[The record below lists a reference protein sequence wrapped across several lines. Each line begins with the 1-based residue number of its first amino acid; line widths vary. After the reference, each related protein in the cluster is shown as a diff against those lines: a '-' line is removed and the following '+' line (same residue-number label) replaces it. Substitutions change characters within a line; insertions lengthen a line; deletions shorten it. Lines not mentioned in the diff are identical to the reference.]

1 MAKDVSLAELLALLL
16 DTPKGSP
23 VFATPSFR
31 PWLATDT
38 PAPWPPS
45 GDAGGLWLVDTRDR
59 AGRALIHAWASGGA
73 RQGFDAALILSGSGA
88 PGTPLRRLLRR
99 VRRPGTRR
107 LPERRVLPA
116 LRGVGAVTRL
126 AFEDGP
132 EVPADFSVDDAP
144 STGAAF
150 LLTSKPPFDGETW
163 SRIGN
168 RLGDRDSVV
177 QSIHLR
183 VRGAAVARIRAGNAQ
198 FAIRIV
204 PPGDLQ
210 DVVLRNHCA
219 LVRLRAALAGCES
232 LLRRIP
238 EPAFSD
244 RHQGVLTLGE
254 SHLPGKPAWQV
265 PSRALSDT
273 IYRNAIA
280 FLDALRD
287 ATTRFGP
294 VGHGAVSELLDE
306 DWARLRGATFVSR
319 AIGGRIEAELENAAH
334 VLAGQDLAIHASH
347 GDFGYG
353 NILVDEKSGE
363 VTGVIDWDTAR
374 IADFPGID
382 RVNLE
387 IQLRRSNSATGSLS
401 DAMHAVWSS
410 GSTRA
415 ALGGPGT
422 ESRIRALFGLAVCR
436 YVLRSFSYPAL
447 YREEEEQFE
456 RALASLGRI
465 GPCGSES

>member
-1 MAKDVSLAELLALLL
+1 MAKQVALAELLAILL
-16 DTPKGSP
+16 DLSGASP
-23 VFATPSFR
+23 VFATPSFW
-31 PWLATDT
+31 PWLATGSPT
-38 PAPWPPS
+38 PWPPS
-45 GDAGGLWLVDTRDR
+45 DNAGGLWLVDTRDR
-59 AGRALIHAWASGGA
+59 AGRALIRAWASGGA
-73 RQGFDAALILSGSGA
+73 RLGFDAALILSGAGA
-88 PGTPLRRLLRR
+88 PGSPFRRLLRR
-99 VRRPGTRR
+99 LRRPGIWR
-107 LPERRVLPA
+107 LPERRVLPS
-116 LRGVGAVTRL
+116 LRAVPAVTRL
-126 AFEDGP
+126 AFDDGP
-132 EVPADFSVDDAP
+132 EVPADFSVDDA
-144 STGAAF
+144 SLTGAAF
-150 LLTSKPPFDGETW
+150 LLTRKPPFDGEIW
-163 SRIGN
+163 SRVRD
-168 RLGDRDSVV
+168 RLSDDSVV

-183 VRGAAVARIRAGNAQ
+183 VRGAAVARISAGDAT
-198 FAIRIV
+198 FAIRFV

-210 DVVLRNHCA
+210 DVVHRNHSA
-219 LVRLRAALAGCES
+219 LVQLRAALAGRES

-244 RHQGVLTLGE
+244 RHQEVLILGE
-254 SHLPGKPAWQV
+254 SHLPGRPAWRV
-265 PSRALSDT
+265 PSGALGDT
-273 IYRNAIA
+273 IYRNAVA

-287 ATTRFGP
+287 ATARSGTVGP
-294 VGHGAVSELLDE
+294 GAVSELLHQ
-306 DWARLRGATFVSR
+306 DWVRLRGATFVSR
-319 AIGGRIEAELENAAH
+319 AIGGRIEAELENAAR
-334 VLAGQDLAIHASH
+334 VLAGQDLTIHASH